1 MGPLDRWI
9 TSNPGPLC
17 VARGPEGDSEN
28 MAQPYKKFNLIC
40 AILSAFFLLLTIL
53 VWRGELAEWRRGV
66 EANNLE
72 LTGIQEINNVTTS
85 VDKKIERLKD
95 YDTVE
100 PTTTIGNLSI
110 FQSSNSSSTTSQP
123 VLKVKILPKQINLN
137 IPFTSQA
144 PEKDWSEPWQNL
156 CEEAAILMLDAYYEE
171 YNLSPLFAKD
181 ELLRIWEWEQKQG
194 FGKSIEMEKV
204 VRVLSEYFGRLKDS
218 KIKRLPRVIE
228 NPTIEQIKEFIANG
242 QPVLTVADGKVLPN
256 PYFRNGGPVYHALI
270 IRGYTEDKF
279 ITNDP
284 GSGWSKNFAYKYD
297 VLMNAIHDWNDGDV
311 PNGRKVILVV
321 E

>member
-1 MGPLDRWI
+1 
-9 TSNPGPLC
+9 
-17 VARGPEGDSEN
+17 

-95 YDTVE
+95 YDVIQSANNLS
-100 PTTTIGNLSI
+100 PTTSPIALNT
-110 FQSSNSSSTTSQP
+110 
-123 VLKVKILPKQINLN
+123 KILPTKINLDV
-137 IPFTSQA
+137 PFTSQA

-156 CEEAAILMLDAYYEE
+156 CEEAAILMMDAYYKK

-181 ELLRIWEWEQKQG
+181 ELVRIWDWEQKQG
-194 FGKSIEMEKV
+194 FGQSIEMEKV
-204 VRVLSEYFGRLKDS
+204 ARVLGEYFDGLKDS
-218 KIKRLPRVIE
+218 KIKRLLRVIE
-228 NPTIEQIKEFIANG
+228 NPTVEQIKQYLANG

-297 VLMNAIHDWNDGDV
+297 VLMNAIHDWN
-311 PNGRKVILVV
+311 NGNVSEGKKVILVI